1 MTLTIRCDHC
11 GQVHDFWVIPL
22 FSNPKK
28 GKFVVFCW
36 KKLKFATWYNG

>member
-1 MTLTIRCDHC
+1 MTLTILCDHC

-28 GKFVVFCW
+28 GKFVIFCW
-36 KKLKFATWYNG
+36 KKLKFSTWYK

>member
-11 GQVHDFWVIPL
+11 GQVHDLWVIPL

-36 KKLKFATWYNG
+36 KKLKFTSWYYG